1 VTVAG
6 DHAVIAARRLN
17 NNSTPAARSTNIA
30 AFQAACNALLDQPVD
45 PDGKVGVAD
54 APREMRWFLISG
66 TFLGLIREN
75 GFLAHDY
82 DIDLGVFDDD
92 IDIPTA
98 IAAINASDQFV
109 LKKYD
114 YPYRSVHPLP

>member
-1 VTVAG
+1 M
-6 DHAVIAARRLN
+6 R
-17 NNSTPAARSTNIA
+17 PAADFA
-30 AFQAACNALLDQPVD
+30 ALFPV
-45 PDGKVGVAD
+45 
-54 APREMRWFLISG
+54 EQMRWFLISG

-114 YPYRSVHPLP
+114 